1 MDWILG
7 GVLTVA
13 LLAVPG
19 YAINSLLQSRRVTV
33 FPLLRVEREKR
44 TPQTASRQAR
54 GPNAGQPDGRGGLGL
69 VEEEGGE
76 MVSVEQIMKKGPLKT
91 HSWESVK
98 TAATMMAQHCVGSLL
113 VEDGEGEVQGIV
125 TETEFVRKVIAPGL
139 TPATMTV
146 AQVMSSPVIYID
158 RKQTVADAYELM
170 DRYQIWHLAV
180 TENRR
185 IVGILSFRDLLHP
198 IHQEHGA

>member
-1 MDWILG
+1 MDWSLG
-7 GVLTVA
+7 GALTVA

-54 GPNAGQPDGRGGLGL
+54 GPNAGQPDSRGGLGL
-69 VEEEGGE
+69 VEEGGGE
-76 MVSVEQIMKKGPLKT
+76 MVSVEQIMKKGPLKI
-91 HSWESVK
+91 HSAESVK
-98 TAATMMAQHCVGSLL
+98 TAAAMMAHHRVGSLL
-113 VEDGEGEVQGIV
+113 VQDSLGKVEGIV
-125 TETEFVRKVIAPGL
+125 TETDFVRKVIAPGL
-139 TPATMTV
+139 TPATVTV

-158 RKQTVADAYELM
+158 RKQTVADADELM
-170 DRYQIWHLAV
+170 DRYHIRHLAV
-180 TENRR
+180 TENGQ
-185 IVGILSFRDLLHP
+185 IVGILSVRDLLHP

>member
-7 GVLTVA
+7 GALTVA

-44 TPQTASRQAR
+44 TPQTVSRQAR
-54 GPNAGQPDGRGGLGL
+54 GLTAGQPDSRGGLGL
-69 VEEEGGE
+69 VEEGGGE
-76 MVSVEQIMKKGPLKT
+76 MVSVEQIMKKGPLKI
-91 HSWESVK
+91 HSAESVK
-98 TAATMMAQHCVGSLL
+98 AAAAMMAHHRVGSLL

-125 TETEFVRKVIAPGL
+125 TETDIVRKVIAPSL

-158 RKQTVADAYELM
+158 RKQTVADADELM
-170 DRYQIWHLAV
+170 DRYHIRHLAV
-180 TENRR
+180 TENGQ
-185 IVGILSFRDLLHP
+185 IVGILSVRDLLHP